1 MITLKNFEKTMTEK
15 AKKSGI
21 CENFGQKEI
30 MQLRER
36 YGYNPYGNEKERRV
50 ANEIDRLSNWAANF
64 SLNDI
69 K

>member
-15 AKKSGI
+15 ARKNGI

-36 YGYNPYGNEKERRV
+36 YGYNPYGNEKERRI